1 MFLRRV
7 LRGAR
12 LLTLSKGVRD
22 GQGEATGLKAY
33 GAKAPKIGALALAAA
48 LLAGGVALAAERA
61 TPSGLPV
68 PRYVT
73 LKFGKVN
80 ARAGPGDDHR
90 LLWVYRTKGLPVQ
103 VVAETAEWRRVC
115 DPEGGLAWVH
125 KRVTDGRRAVMNRQS
140 RPAALFKK
148 PKTGAETSAYLAP
161 RSLASLVRCEKG
173 WCRVKA
179 DRASGW
185 VREGLLWGTAE
196 APQCR

>member
-1 MFLRRV
+1 MKV
-7 LRGAR
+7 QGA
-12 LLTLSKGVRD
+12 G
-22 GQGEATGLKAY
+22 
-33 GAKAPKIGALALAAA
+33 APKFAALGVAASLVLNLTVAGAALAAD
-48 LLAGGVALAAERA
+48 RP

-125 KRVTDGRRAVMNRQS
+125 KRVTDGRRSVMNLQP
-140 RPAALFKK
+140 RPQPLSKK
-148 PKTGAETSAYLAP
+148 PKPGSETVAYLGS
-161 RSLASLVRCEKG
+161 RSLASLVRCQKG

-179 DRASGW
+179 DRATGW
-185 VREGLLWGTAE
+185 VREGALWGTAE
-196 APQCR
+196 RAQCR